1 MANFN
6 MNKVIIGG
14 RLTKDIEVKQTPS
27 GVAVTQFSIAVNRRG
42 KEAQTD
48 FLDCVA
54 WRQTAE
60 FIGKYFRKGSSI
72 CVVGTLQKRDWT
84 DASGN
89 KRYATE
95 IIVDEALFV
104 DGKNDAQGAPTG
116 EANTYIP
123 EAYNAPQ
130 SANFEPVSGADDDL
144 PF

>member
-6 MNKVIIGG
+6 INKVILGG
-14 RLTKDIEVKQTPS
+14 RLTSDPELKQTTS
-27 GVAVTQFSIAVNRRG
+27 GTAVTQFSLAVNRKG

-60 FIGKYFRKGSSI
+60 FICKYFKKGSSI
-72 CVVGTLQKRDWT
+72 CVLGNLQKREWQDKNG
-84 DASGN
+84 A

-104 DGKNDAQGAPTG
+104 DSKNDAQSGGASAPT
-116 EANTYIP
+116 NYIP
-123 EAYNAPQ
+123 DAYKTPTEP
-130 SANFEPVSGADDDL
+130 NFEAVDDSDGL

>member
-14 RLTKDIEVKQTPS
+14 RLTKDIEIKQTPS

-42 KEAQTD
+42 KDAQTD

-60 FIGKYFRKGSSI
+60 FIGKFFRKGSSI
-72 CVVGTLQKRDWT
+72 CVVGNLQKREWRDK
-84 DASGN
+84 DGN

-104 DGKNDAQGAPTG
+104 DGKNDAQGAEDSNPN
-116 EANTYIP
+116 AYIP
-123 EAYNAPQ
+123 DAYKEPQGAKYEA
-130 SANFEPVSGADDDL
+130 VSGQDDL